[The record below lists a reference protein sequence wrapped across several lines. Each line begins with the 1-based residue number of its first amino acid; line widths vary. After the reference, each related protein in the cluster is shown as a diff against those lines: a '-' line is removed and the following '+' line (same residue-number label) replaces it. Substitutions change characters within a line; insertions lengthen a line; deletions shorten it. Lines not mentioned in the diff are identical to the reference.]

1 MRCSVCDKEN
11 TDSSSYC
18 IYCGAGLHNTEDENA
33 LADIGPDRCEDQQ
46 VTDDLTQDIRQLQ
59 KQMRHVLSIIS
70 QQGATVLTRQSG
82 GPPSNLVAESDT
94 EETIPKYSLLGNVD
108 WEPLVGGNWLARIGV
123 LAIVIGTA
131 FFLKLAFDNNWIGE
145 QERVIL
151 GVLGGVAFLVG
162 SQYWFRKYPVYAQA
176 LAGGGIG
183 ILYLSIFS
191 AFVPFNMI
199 SFYPAIALLLLIS
212 SVSAGLALR
221 YDSLTLAIIGIVGAF
236 MAPFILNGF
245 TETMD
250 VVLSADR
257 NIESLQLIVY
267 VVIVDLGVLV
277 LSTFKN
283 WRWLTLAG
291 LVGSLATFGIWHEEY
306 RGTIGHLVSQGSI
319 TLIFLLFVGAT
330 TLFHLIWRRS
340 PKSYDF
346 TLIAVNASAY
356 LLISYSILWDDFR
369 DWMGGFTLLL
379 SFFYGLISYFTFVKI
394 KEHVSLAVMSLGI
407 ALIFL
412 TIAIPVEMDQ
422 SWVAVAWSTQA
433 AVLMWLSFRLQMWR
447 LRLAGLGVFTLLI
460 IRVLVFDT
468 SVENL
473 GDFHVILNSRML
485 AFSAAISALYIGGY
499 FVNKNR
505 RGGLIQSQQSAWND
519 ETRAADSGILSVFSN
534 SMLALE
540 TVVHSRFLFPGL
552 LAIANF
558 LTVWILSAEVISV
571 VDSGIIDIGMEAE
584 SHIKS
589 LSLSLLWGIYA
600 SVMLVVG
607 IVWRWQAVRLG
618 GLALLSIPVIK
629 LFVVDTFDLE
639 QGYRVA
645 AYFSLGFIMLVGGLL
660 YQRYSAAIKRFLFEE
675 QTGPV

>member
-1 MRCSVCDKEN
+1 MRCSVCDREN
-11 TDSSSYC
+11 TDSSSFC
-18 IYCGAGLHNTEDENA
+18 IYCGAGLHNTGNEDDLTENRQ
-33 LADIGPDRCEDQQ
+33 GCSEDQQ
-46 VTDDLTQDIRQLQ
+46 VIDHLTDDIRQLQ

-82 GPPSNLVAESDT
+82 ETPSIVGAKSAPEVTVSN
-94 EETIPKYSLLGNVD
+94 PSLFGRVD

-145 QERVIL
+145 QARVIL
-151 GVLGGVAFLVG
+151 GVLGGVAFLG
-162 SQYWFRKYPVYAQA
+162 ASQYWFGRYPVYAQA
-176 LAGGGIG
+176 VAGGGIG

-191 AFVPFNMI
+191 AFVLFSMI
-199 SFYPAIALLLLIS
+199 GFYPAVALLLLIS

-221 YDSLTLAIIGIVGAF
+221 HDSLTLAIIGIIGAF

-245 TETMD
+245 TESMG
-250 VVLSADR
+250 VVLRADR
-257 NIESLQLIVY
+257 NIESLQLIAY
-267 VVIVDLGVLV
+267 IVVVDLGVLV

-283 WRWLTLAG
+283 WRWLILTG

-306 RGTIGHLVSQGSI
+306 SDTVGHLVSQGSI
-319 TLIFLLFVGAT
+319 TLIFLVFVGAT
-330 TLFHLIWRRS
+330 MLFHFVWRRA

-356 LLISYSILWDDFR
+356 FVISYGILWDDFR

-379 SFFYGLISYFTFVKI
+379 SLFYGLISYCAFVRVR
-394 KEHVSLAVMSLGI
+394 EHVSLAVMSLGI

-412 TIAIPVEMDQ
+412 TIAIPVEMDN
-422 SWVAVAWSTQA
+422 SWIAVAWSTQA
-433 AVLMWLSFRLQMWR
+433 AVLMWLSFRLQMWK
-447 LRLAGLGVFTLLI
+447 LRLAGLGIFTLLV
-460 IRVLVFDT
+460 IRVLAFDT
-468 SVENL
+468 SMVNL
-473 GDFHVILNSRML
+473 RDFHVILNSRML
-485 AFSAAISALYIGGY
+485 AFATAITALYIAAY
-499 FVNKNR
+499 LVNK
-505 RGGLIQSQQSAWND
+505 RGGLIQSQQIALDD
-519 ETRAADSGILSVFSN
+519 ENGVLDSDTFSFFGN
-534 SMLALE
+534 LMLVLRKM
-540 TVVHSRFLFPGL
+540 VHSRFLFAGL

-558 LTVWILSAEVISV
+558 LTVWILSAEVISTI
-571 VDSGIIDIGMEAE
+571 DSDIIDMRIEAE
-584 SHIKS
+584 SHVKS

-607 IVWRWQAVRLG
+607 IVRRWQLVRLG

-639 QGYRVA
+639 QGYRVV

-660 YQRYSAAIKRFLFEE
+660 YQRYSAAINRFLFEE
-675 QTGPV
+675 QKGLV